1 MRQKRPIHPPLDELL
16 QNPFVRLRLALLLGV
31 LLLVVGTAGYML
43 VEHYR
48 PLDALYMTVIT
59 LSTVGYETVR
69 PLDDAGKVFS
79 IFLILGGIGTAAWV
93 FTTVIE
99 VFVSEQTLKMI
110 GRRRMERRVDALS
123 GHYIVCGYGRIG
135 QQIAQMYTQERVPFV
150 VIEREE
156 SRVTMLRE
164 ANIAHVEGDAADDE
178 ALKQAGIA
186 RARALI
192 AVTPTDA
199 VNTFIV
205 LSARG
210 LRPDLSII
218 ARADSVQNEA
228 KLYRAGATKVV
239 SPHNLGGRWMGVTAL
254 NPAVTEFIEAMTE
267 MDHANFVLHE
277 FTVEG
282 ASSFVGQSFGESAL
296 KPKTGALVVA
306 IRQGANQHRFVP
318 NPADDLRLSEG
329 DILIAIGSVSQLNA
343 LAKLVRPAQPET
355 VLPHGLSHA

>member
-1 MRQKRPIHPPLDELL
+1 MNQKRLLHPSLDELL
-16 QNPFVRLRLALLLGV
+16 RNPFVRLRLALLLG
-31 LLLVVGTAGYML
+31 LLLLLAGTGGYMA
-43 VEHYR
+43 VQHYR

-59 LSTVGYETVR
+59 LSTVGYETVGHFS
-69 PLDDAGKVFS
+69 DAGKIFS
-79 IFLILGGIGTAAWV
+79 ILLILGGIGTSAWV

-99 VFVSEQTLKMI
+99 VFVSEQTRQIL
-110 GRRRMERRVDALS
+110 GRRRMDRRVSALS

-135 QQIAQMYTQERVPFV
+135 QQIAQMYIQERVPFLV
-150 VIEREE
+150 LEQEPA
-156 SRVTMLRE
+156 RVAMLRD
-164 ANIAHVEGDAADDE
+164 ADVVYVEGDAADDD
-178 ALKQAGIA
+178 ALMRAGIA

-228 KLYRAGATKVV
+228 KLYRAGASKVV
-239 SPHNLGGRWMGVTAL
+239 SPHNLGGRWMGITAL
-254 NPAVTEFIEAMTE
+254 NPAVTEFIQAMTE
-267 MDHANFVLHE
+267 MDHTQFVLHE
-277 FTVEG
+277 FTIEMQSV
-282 ASSFVGQSFGESAL
+282 FVGENFGEAAL
-296 KPKTGALVVA
+296 KTKTGALVVA
-306 IRQGANQHRFVP
+306 IRQGENQHRFVP
-318 NPADDLRLSEG
+318 NPADDLRLSES
-329 DILIAIGSVSQLNA
+329 DILIAIGTLPQLNA